1 MAWADMALDGSLS
14 LMQNVGSFLVA
25 AKQRKLQKK
34 WQAYNNKLTRLQNA
48 ENQNA
53 LVTNAGMAIERSAEQ
68 NWAIQKSEYV
78 TTGQVE
84 AAAAASGTTGRSVD
98 LVLGEVSKNAA
109 AAQARR
115 AEDLQFTLLG
125 IANQSRASKL
135 QTEMS
140 IDNTTIPSASPASA
154 LLGFTSDLATGWQAA
169 GRPALPK
176 FGSVASGVKSK
187 L

>member
-25 AKQRKLQKK
+25 SKQRKLQKK

-53 LVTNAGMAIERSAEQ
+53 LTTNAGMAIERSQEQ
-68 NWAIQKSEYV
+68 SWAIQKSEYV
-78 TTGQVE
+78 TTGAVE

-98 LVLGEVSKNAA
+98 LVLGEVRKNAA
-109 AAQARR
+109 AAQGRR
-115 AEDLQFTLLG
+115 AEDLKYTLLG
-125 IANQSRASKL
+125 IDQQSRQSNL
-135 QTEMS
+135 QTAIS
-140 IDNTTIPSASPASA
+140 IDNTTIPSPSPASA
-154 LLGFTSDLATGWQAA
+154 LLGFTSDLAQSWNDA
-169 GRPALPK
+169 GRPKNLW
-176 FGSVASGVKSK
+176 GSIQTGIKNK